1 MPSIRA
7 GAGTAVA
14 MRPLRWLCGLLLAAT
29 IGAAQ
34 FAHAVSIPAGWDL
47 TFKAQ
52 RAEAPPIR
60 SGWNDTFN
68 LYQKID
74 KRGWQMRYLLQQV
87 PLDSLDAAVFV
98 QGDFRRHG
106 LFVQGE
112 RAYLM
117 LERGYASF
125 DVRPVNA
132 DDARRLIRR
141 YAEHDGPTT
150 TNNLASMDAI
160 HCTSK
165 VARSVVSLLV
175 DGKPRQYWLSG
186 ADYCEIPVDLLAPVK
201 EMMCGGHCYANKMVD
216 RWAATLERDVQTL
229 PATGPVTGAA
239 PGDARTGLT
248 SRAPV
253 LRDAAAVLRDG
264 GTPEAMCYQLN
275 QLLDLP
281 SPTRRGEGRDYR
293 DSDDAEITA
302 AMLALLGRLDATCAY
317 RTGSPML
324 HVLVRRSPVAVIE
337 LALQRGFPV
346 NQIADHTPLDDAIFE
361 KREDVQQILRR
372 AGGVQHT
379 TAGK

>member
-1 MPSIRA
+1 M
-7 GAGTAVA
+7 T
-14 MRPLRWLCGLLLAAT
+14 RPLRWLFRLMLAAT
-29 IGAAQ
+29 VATTAAARL
-34 FAHAVSIPAGWDL
+34 AHAAPVPEGWDL

-52 RAEAPPIR
+52 RVEAPPIR
-60 SGWNDTFN
+60 KGWNDTYN
-68 LYQKID
+68 LYQEID
-74 KRGWQMRYLLQQV
+74 KRGWQMRYMLQQV
-87 PLDSLDAAVFV
+87 PLERPDAAVFV
-98 QGDFRRHG
+98 QDTMRRHG

-160 HCTSK
+160 HCTAK

-175 DGKPRQYWLSG
+175 DGKSRQYWLSG
-186 ADYCEIPVDLLAPVK
+186 ADYCEIPLDLLAPVK

-216 RWAATLERDVQTL
+216 RWAATLERDVKNL
-229 PATGPVTGAA
+229 PATGPVTGAS
-239 PGDARTGLT
+239 PGDVRTGLT
-248 SRAPV
+248 SRPAV
-253 LRDAAAVLRDG
+253 LQDANAVLRDG

-281 SPTRRGEGRDYR
+281 SPTHKGQGRDYR
-293 DSDDAEITA
+293 DGDDAGITA
-302 AMLALLGRLDATCAY
+302 AMLALLGRLDATCTY
-317 RTGSPML
+317 KTGSPML
-324 HVLVRRSPVAVIE
+324 HILVRRAEPAVIE

-346 NQIADHTPLDDAIFE
+346 NQLDYHTPLDEAIFE

>member
-1 MPSIRA
+1 MKTLRRLCCSI
-7 GAGTAVA
+7 
-14 MRPLRWLCGLLLAAT
+14 LAAMAGLT
-29 IGAAQ
+29 PAAQ
-34 FAHAVSIPAGWDL
+34 AVPVPEGWDL

-60 SGWNDTFN
+60 SGWNDTYN
-68 LYQKID
+68 LYQVID
-74 KRGWQMRYLLQQV
+74 KRSWQMRYLLQQV

-98 QGDFRRHG
+98 QSTSHRHG

-117 LERGYASF
+117 LERGYSSF
-125 DVRPVNA
+125 DVRPVNP
-132 DDARRLIRR
+132 DDARRLIRQ
-141 YAEHDGPTT
+141 YAQHNGPATT
-150 TNNLASMDAI
+150 ANLASNDAI
-160 HCTSK
+160 HCTPK
-165 VARSVVSLLV
+165 VASSVVSLVL
-175 DGKPRQYWLSG
+175 DGKTKQYWLSG
-186 ADYCEIPVDLLAPVK
+186 ADYCEIQVDLLAPLK
-201 EMMCGGHCYANKMVD
+201 EMLCGMHCYASKMVD
-216 RWAATLERDVQTL
+216 LWAGALERDIKNL

-281 SPTRRGEGRDYR
+281 SPTEKGRGRDYR
-293 DSDDAEITA
+293 DGDDAEITA
-302 AMLALLGRLDATCAY
+302 AMLALLGRLDASCTY
-317 RTGSPML
+317 MTGSPLL
-324 HVLVRRSPVAVIE
+324 HVLVRRSPPAVIE

-346 NQIADHTPLDDAIFE
+346 NQIDYNTPLDEAIFE
-361 KREDVQQILRR
+361 KREDIQQILRR

>member
-1 MPSIRA
+1 M
-7 GAGTAVA
+7 T
-14 MRPLRWLCGLLLAAT
+14 RPLRWLLRLMLAAT
-29 IGAAQ
+29 TAAAQ
-34 FAHAVSIPAGWDL
+34 LAHAAPVPEGWDL

-68 LYQKID
+68 LYQEID
-74 KRGWQMRYLLQQV
+74 KRGWQIRFLLQQV
-87 PLDSLDAAVFV
+87 PLERPDAAVFV
-98 QGDFRRHG
+98 QGDLRRHG

-132 DDARRLIRR
+132 DEARRLIRR

-150 TNNLASMDAI
+150 MTNLASMNAM
-160 HCTSK
+160 HCTTK
-165 VARSVVSLLV
+165 VASSVVSLLV
-175 DGKPRQYWLSG
+175 DGKSRQYWLSG
-186 ADYCEIPVDLLAPVK
+186 ADYCEMQVDLLGPIK

-216 RWAATLERDVQTL
+216 RWAETLERDAQKL
-229 PATGPVTGAA
+229 PATGPVTGAS
-239 PGDARTGLT
+239 PGDVRTGLT
-248 SRAPV
+248 SRAAV
-253 LRDAAAVLRDG
+253 LQDAAAVLRDG

-281 SPTRRGEGRDYR
+281 SPTVKGRGRNYKDG
-293 DSDDAEITA
+293 DDVEITA
-302 AMLALLGRLDATCAY
+302 AMQALLGRLDATCTY
-317 RTGSPML
+317 KTGSPML
-324 HVLVRRSPVAVIE
+324 HILVRRAEPAVIE

-346 NQIADHTPLDDAIFE
+346 NQIDYHTPLDEAIFE